1 MKLLQRFLP
10 KAIRENLK
18 TTHLET
24 IFWNNNHPNMNF
36 WDYFY
41 LFFPTKTSSFDA
53 WSTHFSPL
61 TYSPRSK
68 NSRVTGFNSRP

>member
-41 LFFPTKTSSFDA
+41 LFFSNKNIIL
-53 WSTHFSPL
+53 WCLVNPL
-61 TYSPRSK
+61 FPPNVLTPLQK
-68 NSRVTGFNSRP
+68 